1 MSFRHKQTK
10 SNESEHQALL
20 LSLTW
25 PFTQEEGRSRYQTIR
40 IGKAYINQL
49 KFKVQS
55 KDPSDAFWALMRYTF
70 IESTCWG

>member
-25 PFTQEEGRSRYQTIR
+25 PFTQEEGRYQTIR

-70 IESTCWG
+70 IESTYWG